1 MTTLPRAAGAERM
14 DEPDQD
20 AGQLALSL
28 ADLRRVNRFLGGT
41 RVALHHLARLVR
53 ALGRPE
59 VRVLDV
65 ATGSGDIPL
74 HVAAWGRAHGIRIH
88 VTATDFHATTLDL
101 ARRHT
106 AADPDVTVEE
116 ADALALPYADGAFDF
131 ALCSTALHHF
141 DRREDAIR
149 VLHELDR
156 VGRYGFV
163 VNDLARSRPAL
174 LGAKL
179 LAATLW
185 RRHPVTAHDGPLSV
199 RRSYTPPELGAL
211 AADAGLANATVYA
224 HFPFRVALV
233 VDRTESV
240 GPQSIRRGSA
250 DPKT

>member
-1 MTTLPRAAGAERM
+1 MTTLPRQAGAERM
-14 DEPDQD
+14 DEPGQD
-20 AGQLALSL
+20 PGQLALSL
-28 ADLRRVNRFLGGT
+28 ADLRRVNRWLGGT
-41 RVALHHLARLVR
+41 RVVLHHLGRLVARLGR
-53 ALGRPE
+53 AE

-74 HVAAWGRAHGIRIH
+74 HVAAWGRAHGVRIH
-88 VTATDFHATTLDL
+88 VVATDFHATTLEL

-106 AADPDVTVEE
+106 AADPDVAVEA
-116 ADALALPYADGAFDF
+116 ADALALPYPGGAFDF

-149 VLHELDR
+149 VLHEMDR
-156 VGRYGFV
+156 VSRHGFV

-174 LGAKL
+174 LGAHL

-199 RRSYTPPELGAL
+199 RRSYTPAELRDL
-211 AADAGLANATVYA
+211 ARDAGLGNATVHA

-233 VDRTESV
+233 VDRT
-240 GPQSIRRGSA
+240 A
-250 DPKT
+250 DGG